1 MAMTFDKLRLSIFE
15 AYQNEEI
22 SRDTCQNML
31 ESVMDME
38 GDHIASEA
46 DSVRG
51 NFMGIAME
59 AANGSVEFA
68 AFEKE
73 AQSFG
78 DKVKGL
84 WDKFKKWLHNLIES
98 IQKKLGFKKKHHI
111 EINENL
117 LKLCDKVKQVAN
129 GITANADPKALI
141 AGALAVVGAGVGVFM
156 GTRKRKVE
164 AGEAQKKLFS
174 GLKDISKITD
184 FLSGK
189 GGKDGEESGLIS
201 SLRKLTKPFSDGLSE
216 ISKKVGEI
224 ADAAG
229 EFVKDR
235 KEIRAAKK
243 AAKNGEGAQEA
254 APEEVEAEEPTEGG
268 DKKTKQESTDDFS
281 DGTVFGESADEDFDL
296 DAMLADLDI

>member
-1 MAMTFDKLRLSIFE
+1 MTFDKLRLSIFE

-59 AANGSVEFA
+59 AANGGVEFA

-98 IQKKLGFKKKHHI
+98 IQKRLGFKKKHHI

-117 LKLCDKVKQVAN
+117 LKLCDKVKQIAN

-141 AGALAVVGAGVGVFM
+141 AGALAVVGAGVGVFV
-156 GTRKRKVE
+156 GTRKKRVE
-164 AGEAQKKLFS
+164 AGDAQKKLFG
-174 GLKDISKITD
+174 GLKDIKKITD

-216 ISKKVGEI
+216 I

-235 KEIRAAKK
+235 KEARAAKK
-243 AAKNGEGAQEA
+243 AAKTGEGA
-254 APEEVEAEEPTEGG
+254 EESETPAEEPAAEEPAEGE
-268 DKKTKQESTDDFS
+268 QTDQSSATSDFA

>member
-1 MAMTFDKLRLSIFE
+1 MTFDKLRLSIFE

-59 AANGSVEFA
+59 ATHGGVEFA

-84 WDKFKKWLHNLIES
+84 WEKFKKWLQGLIES

-111 EINENL
+111 DINENM
-117 LKLCDKVKQVAN
+117 LKLCEKVKQVAN

-141 AGALAVVGAGVGVFM
+141 AGALAIVGAGVGVFV
-156 GTRKRKVE
+156 GTRKRRVE
-164 AGEAQKKLFS
+164 AGDAQKKLFG
-174 GLKDISKITD
+174 GLKDIKKITD

-216 ISKKVGEI
+216 ISKRVGEI

-229 EFVKDR
+229 EFVKDL
-235 KEIRAAKK
+235 KEARAAKK
-243 AAKNGEGAQEA
+243 AAKNAEGGAEEA
-254 APEEVEAEEPTEGG
+254 ETPAEEPAAEEPAGG
-268 DKKTKQESTDDFS
+268 EQVDQSSATSDFA

-296 DAMLADLDI
+296 DAMLADLGI

>member
-1 MAMTFDKLRLSIFE
+1 MTFDKLRLSIFE

-59 AANGSVEFA
+59 AAHGGVEFA

-84 WDKFKKWLHNLIES
+84 WEKFKKWLQGLIES

-111 EINENL
+111 DINENM
-117 LKLCDKVKQVAN
+117 LKLCEKVKQVAN

-141 AGALAVVGAGVGVFM
+141 AGALAIVGAGVGVFV
-156 GTRKRKVE
+156 GTRKKRVE
-164 AGEAQKKLFS
+164 AGDAQKKLFG
-174 GLKDISKITD
+174 GLKDIKKITD

-216 ISKKVGEI
+216 ISKRVGEI

-235 KEIRAAKK
+235 REAHAAKK
-243 AAKNGEGAQEA
+243 AAKKAEGGAEEA
-254 APEEVEAEEPTEGG
+254 ETPAEEPAAEEPAEGEQV
-268 DKKTKQESTDDFS
+268 DQSSATSDFT

-296 DAMLADLDI
+296 DAMLADLGI

>member
-1 MAMTFDKLRLSIFE
+1 MTFDKLRLSIFE

-84 WDKFKKWLHNLIES
+84 WEKFKKWLHGLIEA

-156 GTRKRKVE
+156 GVRKRRVE
-164 AGEAQKKLFS
+164 AGDAQKKLFG
-174 GLKDISKITD
+174 GLMDIKKITD

-235 KEIRAAKK
+235 KEARAAKK
-243 AAKNGEGAQEA
+243 AAKKGEGGAEEA
-254 APEEVEAEEPTEGG
+254 ETPAEEPAAEEPAEG
-268 DKKTKQESTDDFS
+268 DQVDQNSATSDFA

-296 DAMLADLDI
+296 DAMLADLGI

>member
-1 MAMTFDKLRLSIFE
+1 MTFDKLRLSIFE

-31 ESVMDME
+31 ESVVDME

-59 AANGSVEFA
+59 AANGGVEFA

-84 WDKFKKWLHNLIES
+84 WEKFKKWLNNLIES
-98 IQKKLGFKKKHHI
+98 IKNRLGFKKKHHI

-117 LKLCDKVKQVAN
+117 LKLCDKVKQIAN
-129 GITANADPKALI
+129 GITANADPKDLI
-141 AGALAVVGAGVGVFM
+141 AGALAVVGAGVGVFV
-156 GTRKRKVE
+156 GTRKKKVE
-164 AGEAQKKLFS
+164 AGDAQKKLFG
-174 GLKDISKITD
+174 GLKDIKKITD

-216 ISKKVGEI
+216 ISKKVGE
-224 ADAAG
+224 
-229 EFVKDR
+229 FVKDR
-235 KEIRAAKK
+235 KEARAAKK
-243 AAKNGEGAQEA
+243 ATKTGEGSEEA
-254 APEEVEAEEPTEGG
+254 GTPAEEPAAEAPAEGEQV
-268 DKKTKQESTDDFS
+268 DQSSATFDFA